1 MTDYVKSY
9 LIRKDKNMSSDK
21 LLIVLV
27 GLFLI
32 AELIQAI
39 VEGNSKVKKQV
50 QSNRFLNFVYQDAV
64 GYAHIF
70 EKTEMPNKAKLNGAI
85 DQVVADAQAH
95 GFKVTDQDRALIEG
109 AVEYA
114 VNKMHLANNVAEE
127 TDQNSKPSTSDLG
140 SAGTAQTISDQSND
154 VVNQTVPDAPQ
165 LPKTVNNNE
174 KD

>member
-1 MTDYVKSY
+1 
-9 LIRKDKNMSSDK
+9 MSSDK

-95 GFKVTDQDRALIEG
+95 GFKVTNQDRALIEG

-114 VNKMHLANNVAEE
+114 VNKMHLANNTAEE
-127 TDQNSKPSTSDLG
+127 TDQSSEPSTSDLG

-154 VVNQTVPDAPQ
+154 VVNKTVPDAPQ

>member
-1 MTDYVKSY
+1 
-9 LIRKDKNMSSDK
+9 MSSDK

-114 VNKMHLANNVAEE
+114 VTKMHLANNAAEE
-127 TDQNSKPSTSDLG
+127 TNQNSEPSTSDLG

>member
-1 MTDYVKSY
+1 
-9 LIRKDKNMSSDK
+9 MSSDK

-50 QSNRFLNFVYQDAV
+50 QSNRFLNFVYQDAI

-70 EKTEMPNKAKLNGAI
+70 EKTEMPNKDKLNGAI

-114 VNKMHLANNVAEE
+114 VNKMHLANNAAEE
-127 TDQNSKPSTSDLG
+127 TNENSEPSTSDLG